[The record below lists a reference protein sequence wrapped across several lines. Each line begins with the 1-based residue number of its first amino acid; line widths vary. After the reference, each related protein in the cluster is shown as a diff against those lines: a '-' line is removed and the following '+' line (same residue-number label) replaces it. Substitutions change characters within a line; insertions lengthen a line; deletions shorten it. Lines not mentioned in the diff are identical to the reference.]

1 MKAAP
6 LLLLVPLALASFGF
20 SAMSPQQAPAAPVWR
35 QSQKTNPSRGTT
47 YTRFTLEGKF
57 LKAPQ
62 GDFPNRP
69 ALVLDCALGKGS
81 RKGKF
86 VAADIL
92 IGPSMKI
99 DYVEPQEIHGTSYYP
114 KISVRYRVDDG
125 KEGEEKWTP
134 GTEKTSATIPKDS
147 LKKIL
152 RAHTVEL
159 TSEDDRGSRLVMQF
173 DMPGSAPVEEACN
186 VDNRKK

>member
-6 LLLLVPLALASFGF
+6 LLLLVPFALASFGF
-20 SAMSPQQAPAAPVWR
+20 SAISPQQAPAAPVWR

-69 ALVLDCALGKGS
+69 ALVLDCAPGKGS

-92 IGPSMKI
+92 IGPTMKI

-114 KISVRYRVDDG
+114 KISVQYRIDDA
-125 KEGEEKWTP
+125 KEEEEKWTP
-134 GTEKTSATIPKDS
+134 GTEKTSATVPKDS

-159 TSEDDRGSRLVMQF
+159 TGEDDRGSRLVMQF
-173 DMPGSAPVEEACN
+173 DMPNSPPVEEACN

>member
-6 LLLLVPLALASFGF
+6 LLLLVPLALVSFGF
-20 SAMSPQQAPAAPVWR
+20 SAISPQQASTAPMWR

-69 ALVLDCALGKGS
+69 ALVLDCAPSRGS

-92 IGPSMKI
+92 IGPTMKI

-114 KISVRYRVDDG
+114 KISVQYRIDDA
-125 KEGEEKWTP
+125 KEEEGKWTP
-134 GTEKTSATIPKDS
+134 GTEKTSATVPKDS

-159 TSEDDRGSRLVMQF
+159 TTEDDRGSRVVMQF
-173 DMPGSAPVEEACN
+173 DMPNSPPVEEACN

>member
-1 MKAAP
+1 MKDAP

-20 SAMSPQQAPAAPVWR
+20 SAMPPQQAPAAPVWR

-69 ALVLDCALGKGS
+69 ALVVDCAPGKGS

-86 VAADIL
+86 AAADIL
-92 IGPSMKI
+92 IGPTMKI

-125 KEGEEKWTP
+125 KEEEEKWTP
-134 GTEKTSATIPKDS
+134 GTEKTSATVPKGS

-159 TSEDDRGSRLVMQF
+159 TAYDDRGSRLVMQF
-173 DMPGSAPVEEACN
+173 DMPNSPPVEEACN